1 MNETNERGFEE
12 GTVYEHVVGLLSS
25 HALHE
30 GVLLDLGCGFGPI
43 ASSCAK
49 LGLDYVGVDIERD
62 GLADLA
68 KQGFST
74 AQLDLSQTT
83 VLVEFLESVL
93 AGRQLAA
100 ITLLDVLEHLAHP
113 GDLLTALADMAGRH
127 AGAPLV
133 VSVSN
138 VSHFDLA
145 AKLLCGRW
153 DVTPAGLL
161 NETDLSLF
169 APGTL
174 EAEFRRTGWR
184 EIKADDFAIARS
196 DQHFP
201 ETLTALSA
209 GTPLHDFL
217 LGVRT
222 QSAPGALVS
231 QFVRA
236 YLPTAPPELR
246 LVGPPSSRARVAL
259 AASEAASAPF
269 LSVIVRTQGRRLI
282 TLEDNLTSL
291 AAQTNRDLEVIV
303 CCHDTSDADYA
314 AVLEV
319 IRRVPTWLAEK
330 TRSIRVEGGLRARP
344 LAAGVAAASGRYV
357 AFLDDDDLALCHWVE
372 EFARQVDLHPGA
384 VVRAGCATHS
394 IDEEPWD
401 CGVGYRQ
408 TGPTQTPYP
417 LAFDLLDHLVQNSTP
432 NCSVAVPRSCFTDLG
447 VSFDDEL
454 PVLEDWDVLLRASL
468 LCGLASTPEVTSL
481 YRRWRRGYASHV
493 LHSEA
498 QWESAKQAVRGR
510 LDARPFLV
518 PPGTVSRVVELQSK
532 LVSLTDALSSSMA
545 QLDPLQ
551 LDREQLSTR
560 LEETEQLLVAAEQRI
575 GEITAAAEERLA
587 EATAVA
593 DARLAEAIAD
603 ADRRLAEAERRLA
616 EAEQRGA
623 EITADADRRVAEITA
638 DADRRVAEITAE
650 ADRRVAEL
658 TTDANR
664 RVAEITNE
672 AEQRGAEAT
681 AAADQRVAEITTV
694 AEHLVAEIT
703 TVADRR
709 VAEITADAEQRV
721 AEITTVAEQRVAEV
735 TAIADARLF
744 QRRASDAQLKAAVA
758 DRDAALAR
766 LDEVTSE
773 VTAQVTKQVTARVT
787 AQVTAR
793 VTEQVRAEVTTHVAQ
808 QTAADVRAEF
818 VASRSWR
825 VTAPLRAVTGLVAKM
840 RRHSG

>member
-1 MNETNERGFEE
+1 MSETNERGFEE
-12 GTVYEHVVGLLSS
+12 GTVYEHVVGMLSS
-25 HALHE
+25 HAIHE

-49 LGLDYVGVDIERD
+49 LGLDYVGVDIEQD

-113 GDLLTALADMAGRH
+113 GDLLTALADMASRH

-153 DVTPAGLL
+153 DVTPTGLL

-184 EIKADDFAIARS
+184 QIKADDFAIARS

-217 LGVRT
+217 LGVRL

-246 LVGPPSSRARVAL
+246 VVRPPSSRTRAAL

-314 AVLEV
+314 AVVEV
-319 IRRVPTWLAEK
+319 TRRAPTWLAEK

-344 LAAGVAAASGRYV
+344 LAAGVAAAAGRYV

-372 EFARQVDLHPGA
+372 EFARLVDLHPGA

-532 LVSLTDALSSSMA
+532 LGSLTDALSSSMA
-545 QLDPLQ
+545 QLGPLQ
-551 LDREQLSTR
+551 LDKEQLSTR

-575 GEITAAAEERLA
+575 DEITAAAEERVAEITA
-587 EATAVA
+587 EA
-593 DARLAEAIAD
+593 DRRLVEAIAD
-603 ADRRLAEAERRLA
+603 ADRRLAEAE
-616 EAEQRGA
+616 Q
-623 EITADADRRVAEITA
+623 RVAEITA
-638 DADRRVAEITAE
+638 ATDQRVLEITAE
-650 ADRRVAEL
+650 
-658 TTDANR
+658 ANR
-664 RVAEITNE
+664 RVAEITTE
-672 AEQRGAEAT
+672 AEQRGAEAA

-709 VAEITADAEQRV
+709 VAEITADADQRV
-721 AEITTVAEQRVAEV
+721 AEIITVAEQRVAEI

-758 DRDAALAR
+758 ERDAALAR

-818 VASRSWR
+818 EASRSWR
-825 VTAPLRAVTGLVAKM
+825 VTAPLRAVADLVA
-840 RRHSG
+840 RLRPHSD

>member
-1 MNETNERGFEE
+1 MSETNERGFEE
-12 GTVYEHVVGLLSS
+12 GTVYEHVVGMLSS

-113 GDLLTALADMAGRH
+113 GDLLTALADMASRH

-153 DVTPAGLL
+153 DVTPTGLL

-184 EIKADDFAIARS
+184 QIKADDFAIARS

-217 LGVRT
+217 FGVRL

-246 LVGPPSSRARVAL
+246 VVGPPRSRTRAAL
-259 AASEAASAPF
+259 AASEAAAAPF

-314 AVLEV
+314 AVVEV
-319 IRRVPTWLAEK
+319 IGRAPTWLAEK

-344 LAAGVAAASGRYV
+344 LAAGVAAAAGRYV

-372 EFARQVDLHPGA
+372 EFARLVDLNPGA

-454 PVLEDWDVLLRASL
+454 PVLEDWDLLLRASL

-532 LVSLTDALSSSMA
+532 LGSLTDALSSSMA
-545 QLDPLQ
+545 ELGPLQ
-551 LDREQLSTR
+551 LDKEQLSTR
-560 LEETEQLLVAAEQRI
+560 LEETEQLLVAAEERI
-575 GEITAAAEERLA
+575 GEITAAAEERAA
-587 EATAVA
+587 EITA
-593 DARLAEAIAD
+593 DADRRLAEAIAD
-603 ADRRLAEAERRLA
+603 ADRRLAE
-616 EAEQRGA
+616 
-623 EITADADRRVAEITA
+623 ITADADQRG
-638 DADRRVAEITAE
+638 AEITAE
-650 ADRRVAEL
+650 ADRRVAEI
-658 TTDANR
+658 TT
-664 RVAEITNE
+664 E
-672 AEQRGAEAT
+672 AEQRGAEAA

-709 VAEITADAEQRV
+709 VAEITADADQRV
-721 AEITTVAEQRVAEV
+721 AEIITVAEQRVAEI

-758 DRDAALAR
+758 ERDAALAR
-766 LDEVTSE
+766 LEEVTSE

-787 AQVTAR
+787 ARVTEQ

-818 VASRSWR
+818 EASRSWR
-825 VTAPLRAVTGLVAKM
+825 VTAPLRAVSDLVA
-840 RRHSG
+840 RLRPHSG